1 MRHHLSVLAL
11 ALLTVI
17 GLVFTPRD
25 AFAATVR
32 AEKTTLTE
40 TDGRWRLK
48 LTIDLGSVPDIA
60 YVPMIFDFE
69 PVTYYERAL
78 TDESPEKPVLNKK
91 PLQNMKHINESMEV
105 GFSDGTGKAFKLTK
119 FDFAIR
125 RDRGFD
131 AGEYKLIVKF
141 SDSGKAL
148 GQPIRIVLE
157 GDNPVVDRRAISF
170 VGEKADKKGAPK
182 SKHADKP
189 GETAQNDGG
198 EPSDSG
204 PVSDGTPDPSA
215 DPPPAVEPKQGGCGC
230 EVPGVRSDFAGARAG
245 VFGLAALGLAATRLR
260 RRRQRLTAPSAE
272 PR

>member
-1 MRHHLSVLAL
+1 MRHHLSVFAF
-11 ALLTVI
+11 ALLAVL
-17 GLVFTPRD
+17 GFVLAPR
-25 AFAATVR
+25 AAHAATVK
-32 AEKTTLTE
+32 ADKTTLTE
-40 TDGRWRLK
+40 ADGRWRLK

-78 TDESPEKPVLNKK
+78 TDESPEKPILNKK

-125 RDRGFD
+125 RDRGFE

-141 SDSGKAL
+141 SDSGKQL
-148 GQPIRIVLE
+148 GQPIRVILE
-157 GDNPVVDRRAISF
+157 GDNPIVDRRAISF
-170 VGEKADKKGAPK
+170 VGEKSDKKGAPK

-198 EPSDSG
+198 EPTDSG
-204 PVSDGTPDPSA
+204 PVSDGSPDPSA

-230 EVPGVRSDFAGARAG
+230 EVPGGRTDRETEWLGMFG
-245 VFGLAALGLAATRLR
+245 VAALGLVATRLR
-260 RRRQRLTAPSAE
+260 RRLRPAQRPM
-272 PR
+272 R